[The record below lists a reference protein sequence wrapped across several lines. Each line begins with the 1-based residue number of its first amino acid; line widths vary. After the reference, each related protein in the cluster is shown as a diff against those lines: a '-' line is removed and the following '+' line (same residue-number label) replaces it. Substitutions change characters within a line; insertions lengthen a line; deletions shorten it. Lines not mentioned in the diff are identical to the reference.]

1 MIDHLAQIGRDA
13 DALAATLS
21 DDTAS
26 VPVRACPDWDL
37 RALASHMGHIHRWA
51 RAAVRDGAPPDP
63 ERIEAPPPQVDALAQ
78 WVRDG
83 AAELVSELGSVP
95 EGRPVWHPFPVP
107 LDAAV
112 WPRRQAQETSV
123 HRWDAQDAVGR
134 AEPIDAALAADGID
148 EYFTVML
155 PRMLQR
161 GVVTLPDST
170 PPVAFDLTDTSGS
183 WTVRAEGAHPVL
195 DGGSEPVARVRGS
208 AEDLLLVLWGRR
220 DVERLD
226 VDLDL
231 DAALV
236 WLTLGGN

>member
-1 MIDHLAQIGRDA
+1 VIDHLARIRLDA

-21 DDTAS
+21 HDTAGL
-26 VPVRACPDWDL
+26 PVRACPDWDL

-51 RAAVRDGAPPDP
+51 RAAVRDGAAPDP
-63 ERIEAPPPQVDALAQ
+63 EQIEPPPEHIDDLAQ

-83 AAELVSELGSVP
+83 GSALVAELASAP
-95 EGRPVWHPFPVP
+95 AGRDVWHPFPVP
-107 LDAAV
+107 LEPSV

-123 HRWDAQDAVGR
+123 HRWDAQDAVG
-134 AEPIDAALAADGID
+134 AAAPIDAELAADGVD

-161 GVVTLPDST
+161 RAATLAVST
-170 PPVAFDLTDTSGS
+170 PAVSLVCDDTPGT
-183 WTVRAEGAHPVL
+183 WTVRAVDAHPVL
-195 DGGSEPVARVRGS
+195 DDDAAPVARVRGS

-220 DVERLD
+220 ELDRLD
-226 VDLDL
+226 VDGDR